1 MVDERMRAEGL
12 RHLQR
17 GLALE
22 RANRTD
28 EAAAEYRLAIKRDP
42 HLREAHNALGFHY
55 QRSGLL
61 AKAADAFRTV
71 ASLEGDFLA
80 YFNLGYV
87 LVELDRLEEAAEA
100 FARCLALAP
109 DDPATHFEL
118 SLVYLSRGDYG
129 EALDHLQLP
138 LRSYPED
145 WEVHNLL
152 GRCLLGLRRYDEA
165 VAALGRSLLLASTPI
180 AQAEVIDAI
189 NTVERHREF
198 RHLATVKDQLYAEDG
213 VIYLGSASDDGLR
226 LNQTRDFHFTYP
238 DIATTLQR
246 LIALAASAGWRFTAV
261 VAADTL
267 ARPLAE
273 ALAGLLEMPLRTAEE
288 LGDADRA
295 LLVFAVARE
304 AELLLLT
311 VERLP
316 CQATAFCLGLNW
328 MRHSRLMPDLLGLA
342 VSGSCSVPWE
352 DELRQL
358 RAGGAPASRVQAC
371 IAAATEAIVAA
382 VRETPVDSNLARQIR
397 YYTRTHRRVNVIGRD
412 IP

>member
-1 MVDERMRAEGL
+1 MVDERKRAEGL

-28 EAAAEYRLAIKRDP
+28 EAVSHYRQAIESDP
-42 HLREAHNALGFHY
+42 HLREAHNALGFYY

-71 ASLEGDFLA
+71 ASLDGDFLA

-87 LVELDRLEEAAEA
+87 LVELDRLEEAVAA
-100 FARCLALAP
+100 FGQCLALAP
-109 DDPATHFEL
+109 DDAATHFEL
-118 SLVYLSRGDYG
+118 SLIYLSRG
-129 EALDHLQLP
+129 EHSQALSHLQLP
-138 LRSYPED
+138 LRSYAED

-165 VAALGRSLLLASTPI
+165 VAALSRSLLLASTPF
-180 AQAEVIDAI
+180 AQAEVIDNI

-198 RHLATVKDQLYAEDG
+198 RHLTTVKDQLYAQDG
-213 VIYLGSASDDGLR
+213 VIYLGSAADDGL
-226 LNQTRDFHFTYP
+226 QVSETQDYHFTYP
-238 DIATTLQR
+238 DVGTTLQR

-261 VAADTL
+261 LAADTL

-273 ALAGLLEMPLRTAEE
+273 ALASLLDTPLRTAEE
-288 LGDADRA
+288 LGEADRV

-316 CQATAFCLGLNW
+316 CPATAFCLGLNW
-328 MRHSRLMPDLLGLA
+328 MRHSKIMPDLVGLA
-342 VSGSCSVPWE
+342 ASGVCSVPWE
-352 DELRQL
+352 AELRRM
-358 RAGGAPASRVQAC
+358 RADGAPSVAVLAC
-371 IAAATEAIVAA
+371 IKASAAAIVAA
-382 VRETPVDSNLARQIR
+382 VRDTPIDPNLPRQVR
-397 YYTRTHRRVNVIGRD
+397 YYTRSHRRVNVIGRD
-412 IP
+412 TP